1 MSRTIVLKRL
11 AHASVIGLIAVCA
24 GVANEPASA
33 QRLDPTDAAIDR
45 CEQELTYVIG
55 QVAGG
60 NRPAAT
66 IDDRSTTVRQVSST
80 DTSVKGYGQFRRD
93 SFDRGRPYAFDCVVN
108 LRTGRTRITYKWS
121 GGFSG
126 GADDPGYQPA
136 PGYRSRPDSGAAS
149 AAGSGTGGYS
159 PSGRVFF
166 SGGILNRGSAK
177 GLDVENEGTGDR
189 ANVQQWDF
197 GAKPNQSW
205 DVVDLGRG
213 EFSIINQGSNKV
225 LDVASNNAQD
235 GTNVQLFRWH
245 NGDNQRWRLERV
257 GGGYYQIVSVS
268 SGRCLDVEGQ
278 RRENGAN
285 IQVWSC
291 SGQPN
296 QHWRLGR

>member
-1 MSRTIVLKRL
+1 MSKETVLRGLAPALVICLIV
-11 AHASVIGLIAVCA
+11 VCA
-24 GVANEPASA
+24 DAAKGPASA
-33 QRLDPTDAAIDR
+33 QHLDPRDAAIDR
-45 CEQELTYVIG
+45 CEQELAYLIG
-55 QVAGG
+55 QQATG
-60 NRPAAT
+60 NRPDAT
-66 IDDRSTTVRQVSST
+66 IDYGSTTVRQVSST
-80 DTSVKGYGQFRRD
+80 QVNVKGNGQFFRD
-93 SFDRGRPYAFDCVVN
+93 SFDRGRPYSFDCTVN
-108 LRTGRTRITYKWS
+108 PRTGRTRVTYRWS
-121 GGFSG
+121 GESSG
-126 GADDPGYQPA
+126 IADDTGYRPA
-136 PGYRSRPDSGAAS
+136 PSYRSLPGGGAAS
-149 AAGSGTGGYS
+149 GAGSGRGGYA

-197 GAKPNQSW
+197 GDKPNQSW
-205 DVVDLGRG
+205 DIVDLGRG

-225 LDVASNNAQD
+225 LDVASINAQD
-235 GTNVQLFRWH
+235 GTNVQQFRWH

-268 SGRCLDVEGQ
+268 TGRCLDVEGK